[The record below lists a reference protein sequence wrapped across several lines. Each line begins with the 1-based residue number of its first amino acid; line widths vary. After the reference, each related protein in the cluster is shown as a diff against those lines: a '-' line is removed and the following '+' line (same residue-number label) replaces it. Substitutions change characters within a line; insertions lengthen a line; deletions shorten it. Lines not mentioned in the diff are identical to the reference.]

1 MGDTNL
7 FASSSENKA
16 KSFNFSM
23 ENENSVQ
30 SLLSCPKPLSDSL
43 GLKKQTEYQNE
54 KADMAQKFGPEACL
68 QEKLSNSY
76 KEILEGLGEDTTRA
90 GLLKTPQRAAK
101 AMMFFT
107 KGYRENMQEILN
119 DAIFDEDHDEMVI
132 VKDIEMFSLCEHHM
146 VPFMGKVSI
155 GYLPNKRVLGLSK
168 LARIVEVF
176 SRRLQVQERLTK
188 QIAVA
193 LTEAIQPAGVGVVIE
208 ATHMCM
214 VMRGVQKINSK
225 TVTST
230 MLGVF
235 REDPKTREEFLSLIR

>member
-107 KGYRENMQEILN
+107 KGYRENMQGE
-119 DAIFDEDHDEMVI
+119 
-132 VKDIEMFSLCEHHM
+132 
-146 VPFMGKVSI
+146 
-155 GYLPNKRVLGLSK
+155 
-168 LARIVEVF
+168 
-176 SRRLQVQERLTK
+176 
-188 QIAVA
+188 
-193 LTEAIQPAGVGVVIE
+193 
-208 ATHMCM
+208 
-214 VMRGVQKINSK
+214 K
-225 TVTST
+225 TN
-230 MLGVF
+230 F
-235 REDPKTREEFLSLIR
+235 E